1 MKNTQIEESKV
12 EEVKQPVIG
21 KFKPKRKFISF
32 ISGLKAKV
40 RLVSNS
46 AFIKGE
52 QLSGMVEG
60 AIFKITICDEGT
72 INFEEVDTLLSTP
85 EMISRFI
92 DDICDRDVTGYTEKF
107 VVSGIEFYTEDVKRC
122 YLEVEHIKPIDKL
135 FSIFDTKSTVSDK
148 GLSILN
154 SLFGSDEPSLDAE
167 DEVVKEVKAPVLL
180 NGFNDGMHASSGV
193 GGGKS
198 VSQQMMEES
207 FREMNESKVA
217 ELKDRVAKST
227 QEIKKYKYDIK
238 TAETKLEETKESLKV
253 LNTRLES
260 LTPNDPLNGWVFY
273 ISQEIKSD
281 IKPDEKMVEIIDK
294 LSPLL
299 KLNSKAVIDI
309 LTKGYYTIKITKLD
323 DLECKSDYS
332 SDEETKEALSIYS
345 KISSI
350 DLLGKF
356 ELKDKNT
363 LEYRGELN
371 WHQLISKMI
380 RSGFAQNVKFDEL
393 SGSNSYE
400 SKTEEKLALDDSKH
414 EDCGENCCGG
424 ADENCKCKK
433 S

>member
-1 MKNTQIEESKV
+1 MKDTQVEEVKV
-12 EEVKQPVIG
+12 EEVKAPVIG
-21 KFKPKRKFISF
+21 KFTPKRKFISF
-32 ISGLKAKV
+32 ISGLRSKV

-46 AFIKGE
+46 ALIKGE

-92 DDICDRDVTGYTEKF
+92 DDICERDVTGYTEKF
-107 VVSGIEFYTEDVKRC
+107 VVSGIDFYTDDVNRC
-122 YLEVEHIKPIDKL
+122 YLEVEHVKPIDKL

-148 GLSILN
+148 GLSILD
-154 SLFGSDEPSLDAE
+154 SLFGSDEPSLE
-167 DEVVKEVKAPVLL
+167 SKVVVKEVKAPVLL
-180 NGFNDGMHASSGV
+180 NGFNDGMHASSGI

-207 FREMNESKVA
+207 FRQMNEAKA
-217 ELKDRVAKST
+217 TELKNRIEKSAL
-227 QEIKKYKYDIK
+227 EIKRYKYDISSSEK
-238 TAETKLEETKESLKV
+238 KLEETKEALKV

-260 LTPNDPLNGWVFY
+260 LTPNDPANGWVFF

-299 KLNSKAVIDI
+299 KLNSKAVIDF
-309 LTKGYYTIKITKLD
+309 LTKGVYNIKITKSD
-323 DLECKSDYS
+323 DLECKNDYS
-332 SDEETKEALSIYS
+332 SDEETKEVLSIYS

-350 DLLGKF
+350 DILGKF
-356 ELKDKNT
+356 DLKDKNT
-363 LEYRGELN
+363 IEYRGELN
-371 WHQLISKMI
+371 WHQLVSKMI
-380 RSGFAQNVKFDEL
+380 RSGFTQNVKFDEL

-400 SKTEEKLALDDSKH
+400 SKTEELALDESKH
-414 EDCGENCCGG
+414 ENCDENCCGG
-424 ADENCKCKK
+424 VDENCKCKK
-433 S
+433 